1 MNTEQALTTGT
12 MQLTAHAFE
21 PPASKPFPLWAI
33 VCAVV
38 ALALAAN
45 IVYSWLQP
53 AQPPARTGSVPAPKP
68 RDERAS
74 NSAPPPFARAQ
85 GLNEPAPPGAA
96 VLSPPGSR
104 AMPGRSIECPKLDQD
119 IQALDAAARVLLA
132 ADQQEP
138 IRAAKARARS
148 RQLAFGC

>member
-1 MNTEQALTTGT
+1 MLNTEQALTTGS
-12 MQLTAHAFE
+12 MQLTVQSFD
-21 PPASKPFPLWAI
+21 PPASKPLPLWAI

-45 IVYSWLQP
+45 LVYSWLQP
-53 AQPPARTGSVPAPKP
+53 ARPAGSVAAPKP
-68 RDERAS
+68 REHAS
-74 NSAPPPFARAQ
+74 NSAAPPFVRSQ

-96 VLSPPGSR
+96 ALPSTLAR
-104 AMPGRSIECPKLDQD
+104 TTPGRASECAKLNQD

-138 IRAAKARARS
+138 IRAAKARGRS
-148 RQLAFGC
+148 RQLALGC